1 MNWRGGERDSFT
13 NSLRCTTMQ
22 IFFSSLRSNAYEF
35 DKTEMRFHLRKSVV
49 TLENKN
55 IEVNGTFIGQE
66 LRFQQTFGSRKLNSI
81 IGKQVFKGKINSAWP
96 IQCVM

>member
-49 TLENKN
+49 TLEKKISRLTEHSSDKN
-55 IEVNGTFIGQE
+55 LGSSKRLVQE
-66 LRFQQTFGSRKLNSI
+66 N
-81 IGKQVFKGKINSAWP
+81 
-96 IQCVM
+96 